1 MYYISHVKVWNTPT
15 IFSKWISNT
24 LIVSNF
30 YLGTLNM
37 TLSFIAPKILVSRSD
52 SCPPLGQSTVWFC
65 LVYSYV
71 VQKVYEMFSNWVSF
85 NYQHGSMKIIIEPML
100 IWRFLGVVTVALGC
114 LAIFGAMIMTW
125 NWLISYLEENLF
137 GPTSVNENISSE
149 NFKASLEQDVT
160 NKMTLLCET

>member
-1 MYYISHVKVWNTPT
+1 
-15 IFSKWISNT
+15 
-24 LIVSNF
+24 
-30 YLGTLNM
+30 
-37 TLSFIAPKILVSRSD
+37 
-52 SCPPLGQSTVWFC
+52 
-65 LVYSYV
+65 
-71 VQKVYEMFSNWVSF
+71 
-85 NYQHGSMKIIIEPML
+85 MKIIIEPML